1 MKWGRRDSW
10 GTWHTGPA
18 APGPCP
24 QPQCRGA
31 WHDVQEAAAL
41 NVKDREFKQA
51 VLYESMRRWREK

>member
-1 MKWGRRDSW
+1 MKWTRKDSW

-24 QPQCRGA
+24 QDGYF
-31 WHDVQEAAAL
+31 HDVQEAASL
-41 NVKDREFKQA
+41 NANEREYKQA